1 MPALNVSATSINI
14 FIVFLE
20 GVLSFFSPCVIPLIP
35 VYVSY
40 LAGNAKI
47 STEDGRV
54 KYIRKRVFLHT
65 LLFVLG
71 ISSAFFILGM
81 SVNAL
86 RIFFNSYQMAF
97 VRAGGLLII
106 FLGLVQTGIIKLSF
120 LQREHRFNFNI
131 GERRMSPLLAYIM
144 GFTFSFGWT
153 PCIGPAL
160 SSVLVLAAGSD
171 SRLAGNLL
179 ILVYTA
185 GFVIP
190 FMLLG
195 LFTTQVLNFLNRHK
209 KALRYTV
216 KAGGILLIIIGFL
229 TLTGWMNSISRYL
242 NSFTA
247 SLGEQTGAPS
257 PTEEAD
263 SGNRDEQATDNGNKD
278 AVNDKNDTTDG
289 NASSEKEKYPAFD
302 FTLVDQNGTTHT
314 LSDYK
319 GKVVFL
325 NFWATWCPPCK
336 KELPDI
342 EELYREYGENSSDV
356 IFLSITNPVS
366 DEYPN
371 NADITKDKIIDF
383 IKENDISFPVLFD
396 ETGEV
401 LSKYYISA
409 FPTTFLIDTDG
420 NIYGY
425 APGMLSKETM
435 ISAIEQTK
443 KSTGQD

>member
-1 MPALNVSATSINI
+1 MPTLNVSTTGINL

-20 GVLSFFSPCVIPLIP
+20 GILSFFSPCVIPLIP
-35 VYVSY
+35 VYISY

-54 KYIRKRVFLHT
+54 KYIRKKVFLHT

-71 ISSAFFILGM
+71 ISTAFFILGI
-81 SVNAL
+81 SVNAIRVFL
-86 RIFFNSYQMAF
+86 NSYQMIF
-97 VRAGGLLII
+97 VRIGGVII
-106 FLGLVQTGIIKLSF
+106 ILLGLVQTGIIKLSF
-120 LQREHRFNFNI
+120 LQREHRFHLNI

-190 FMLLG
+190 FLLLG

-209 KALRYTV
+209 RALRYTV
-216 KAGGILLIIIGFL
+216 KAGGILLIIIGLL
-229 TLTGWMNSISRYL
+229 TLTGWMNSFSRYL
-242 NSFTA
+242 NSYTA
-247 SLGEQTGAPS
+247 SPGEQAGDSS
-257 PTEEAD
+257 PIEAD
-263 SGNRDEQATDNGNKD
+263 GSDDRDGQSSDSEKEAENNNDNTANK
-278 AVNDKNDTTDG
+278 
-289 NASSEKEKYPAFD
+289 NASSKEEKYPAYN
-302 FTLVDQNGTTHT
+302 FTLVDQYGTTHT

-342 EELYREYGENSSDV
+342 EDLYKEYGENSSDV
-356 IFLSITNPVS
+356 IILSITNPVS

-371 NADITKDKIIDF
+371 NADITKDKILAF
-383 IKENDISFPVLFD
+383 IKENNISFPVLFD
-396 ETGEV
+396 ESGEV